1 MNKDIKDKEQTGFA
15 FAEEAN
21 PSEADSKS
29 LKVDASPPKIKHSKT
44 KHKSPKTDDSKEK
57 DNRDLDVFLLQISTE
72 NIFGYFN
79 RGILMPDKYMG
90 NRTRRDIQS
99 EYKNYLVFTKNKYI
113 KTKEKQ
119 FLLEVVLSKDEMSSL
134 IKTNNEDVFLYSKPL
149 PISRV
154 FKIYY
159 NEEEDIKDVT
169 SLSKVGKDSPLINNH
184 EKIKNFEK
192 IENFDDFSLK
202 DKINKEYDSEI
213 NMYDKIMGMFA
224 FMKNTPLY
232 YGHCANY
239 SDNYFEA
246 LSVINKDIGKKISK
260 NNKSLN
266 IFKSMIKNKS
276 SDPFF
281 NKLLNIIYSKEEDIE
296 GLKNILVDIQD
307 SLSPDDAKIQKR
319 TLSQIKK
326 TLKEPIK
333 SYKASNYTDDI
344 ILLVLKIIATRY
356 VEIEKTIKSLET
368 EESKVVGEVISL
380 SESSSLEKNNRLD
393 LLKKEEKLKTS
404 FYIVYLEE
412 YGDRKGDSH
421 INLKNTIHDDLPE
434 EYAEEV
440 LGLMGIH
447 FGYSVMLQN
456 EEININKNANYL
468 FQDKTFKNI
477 IPKDVNIKFN
487 LDSRLDY
494 QTIES
499 IYLYAF
505 NNKKTDANLEYLLL
519 DDVNSKQINYDFDK
533 IDDRYDV
540 LLDDYSDKKYFC
552 IKNK

>member
-1 MNKDIKDKEQTGFA
+1 MENKNQNKLSFSMTD
-15 FAEEAN
+15 
-21 PSEADSKS
+21 DSQ
-29 LKVDASPPKIKHSKT
+29 T
-44 KHKSPKTDDSKEK
+44 KHKLPKTDDSTEK
-57 DNRDLDVFLLQISTE
+57 DNRDIDVFLLQISTE

-90 NRTRRDIQS
+90 NRTRQDIQS

-113 KTKEKQ
+113 QTKEKQ

-159 NEEEDIKDVT
+159 NEEEDLKDVL

-192 IENFDDFSLK
+192 IENFDDFSFK

-213 NMYDKIMGMFA
+213 NIYDKIMGMFA

-281 NKLLNIIYSKEEDIE
+281 KNLLNIIYSKEEDIE

-307 SLSPDDAKIQKR
+307 SLSPDEAKIQKR
-319 TLSQIKK
+319 KLAHIEK
-326 TLKEPIK
+326 TLIEPIK
-333 SYKASNYTDDI
+333 SYKESKDTVDTIVLA
-344 ILLVLKIIATRY
+344 LKIVALKY
-356 VEIEKTIKSLET
+356 LDMENKIKSLET
-368 EESKVVGEVISL
+368 EESKAVGEVIRL
-380 SESSSLEKNNRLD
+380 SESSLEKNNRLD
-393 LLKKEEKLKTS
+393 LLKKEEKLKTC

-421 INLKNTIHDDLPE
+421 INLKNTLHDDLPE
-434 EYAEEV
+434 EYAEVV

-447 FGYSVMLQN
+447 FGYSEMLQN
-456 EEININKNANYL
+456 EEINIDKKTNYL
-468 FQDKTFKNI
+468 FQDKTFKNL
-477 IPKDVNIKFN
+477 IPKNVNIKFN

-533 IDDRYDV
+533 IDDRYDA
-540 LLDDYSDKKYFC
+540 LLDDYSDKKYFY

>member
-1 MNKDIKDKEQTGFA
+1 MNKDIKNKEQTGFT
-15 FAEEAN
+15 FAEEVN

-29 LKVDASPPKIKHSKT
+29 LKVDASPQKIKHSKT

-90 NRTRRDIQS
+90 NRTRQDIQS

-134 IKTNNEDVFLYSKPL
+134 IKTKNEDVFLYSKPL

-159 NEEEDIKDVT
+159 NEEEDLKDVL

-213 NMYDKIMGMFA
+213 NIYDKIMGMFA

-281 NKLLNIIYSKEEDIE
+281 KNLLNIIYSKEEDIE

-307 SLSPDDAKIQKR
+307 SLSPDEAKIQKR
-319 TLSQIKK
+319 KLAHIEK
-326 TLKEPIK
+326 TLIEPIK
-333 SYKASNYTDDI
+333 SYKESKDTVDTIVLA
-344 ILLVLKIIATRY
+344 LKIVALKY
-356 VEIEKTIKSLET
+356 LDMENKIKSLET
-368 EESKVVGEVISL
+368 EESKAVGEVIRL
-380 SESSSLEKNNRLD
+380 SESSLEKNNRLD
-393 LLKKEEKLKTS
+393 LLKKEEKLKTC

-421 INLKNTIHDDLPE
+421 INLKNTLHDDLPE
-434 EYAEEV
+434 EYAEVV

-447 FGYSVMLQN
+447 FGYSEMLQN
-456 EEININKNANYL
+456 EEINIDKKTNYL
-468 FQDKTFKNI
+468 FQDKTFKNL
-477 IPKDVNIKFN
+477 IPKNVNIKFN

-519 DDVNSKQINYDFDK
+519 DDVNSKQI
-533 IDDRYDV
+533 
-540 LLDDYSDKKYFC
+540 KK
-552 IKNK
+552 